1 VAPPRHGGDRA
12 LRVPQ
17 WKRQVALS
25 LVAISAGI
33 VLMLAIVALGHAHP
47 VAVAIWAPLSMAA
60 SAFAYLALHRGW
72 SLGWKDPSVTEPQIV
87 FSGCSVVACYAMA
100 GPMRAAVLPMMCVAM
115 IYAIFALP
123 ARHVRWIATG
133 LLALLGTVMIVMSQW
148 QPTRYPA
155 GEELATFFAMT
166 IVLPVFAV
174 LAGRLSELRERLR
187 RQTMALREALQRNV
201 ELAERDA
208 LTGLLNRRRATEMLD
223 HHASQASRGGTFAVA
238 LLDIDHFKRIN
249 DGHGHVAGDV
259 VLQRFAAA
267 AQAMLRE
274 GDLLA
279 RWGGEEFL
287 LLLPAATADAALAL
301 ARRVREGT
309 AALTVPV
316 PSGAALAFTVSVGV
330 AALRAGES
338 ATSVLERADAA
349 LYLAKAGGRNR
360 VEAA

>member
-1 VAPPRHGGDRA
+1 
-12 LRVPQ
+12 
-17 WKRQVALS
+17 
-25 LVAISAGI
+25 
-33 VLMLAIVALGHAHP
+33 
-47 VAVAIWAPLSMAA
+47 
-60 SAFAYLALHRGW
+60 
-72 SLGWKDPSVTEPQIV
+72 
-87 FSGCSVVACYAMA
+87 
-100 GPMRAAVLPMMCVAM
+100 
-115 IYAIFALP
+115 
-123 ARHVRWIATG
+123 
-133 LLALLGTVMIVMSQW
+133 
-148 QPTRYPA
+148 
-155 GEELATFFAMT
+155 
-166 IVLPVFAV
+166 V